1 MPRISR
7 PATHTG
13 DDGTTSTAEGE
24 RVAKDAPLIRAY
36 GALDELNSAI
46 GVALSIETLAPELV
60 GPLRSVQNNLFH
72 LGAECSTSSDT
83 QISSSKP
90 RIEERHIDELDEMI
104 DSIYNELGPLKNFT
118 LPGGAPSAAILH
130 LARAVCRRAER
141 DLVTLSISEKN
152 GLLGIKYL
160 NRLSDALFL
169 MARSENNR
177 HGVDE
182 AVWDSYG

>member
-83 QISSSKP
+83 QI
-90 RIEERHIDELDEMI
+90 IEQ
-104 DSIYNELGPLKNFT
+104 
-118 LPGGAPSAAILH
+118 AA
-130 LARAVCRRAER
+130 
-141 DLVTLSISEKN
+141 
-152 GLLGIKYL
+152 Y
-160 NRLSDALFL
+160 
-169 MARSENNR
+169 
-177 HGVDE
+177 
-182 AVWDSYG
+182 